1 MGMGE
6 GVFIE
11 MVDVGD
17 AKVERGQEDE
27 ADGREVGD
35 QVQGHE
41 EGAEQELF
49 RDGALQKETY

>member
-1 MGMGE
+1 MGE
-6 GVFIE
+6 GIFIE

-27 ADGREVGD
+27 ARGRQVGD

-41 EGAEQELF
+41 EGAKHQF
-49 RDGALQKETY
+49 FHDGTLPKDIH